1 MTQSSFFD
9 RICEVLKKSPN
20 FSEKKETFRFN
31 HDDMWSLM
39 SFCSSFNLSKSDYV
53 FDSKKRKKFRLHLSI
68 QQTFQRKMKLLY
80 VQLLEDREFHF

>member
-53 FDSKKRKKFRLHLSI
+53 FDSKKRQKISFALIDSTNIPAKNEI
-68 QQTFQRKMKLLY
+68 IVCTTFGR
-80 VQLLEDREFHF
+80 